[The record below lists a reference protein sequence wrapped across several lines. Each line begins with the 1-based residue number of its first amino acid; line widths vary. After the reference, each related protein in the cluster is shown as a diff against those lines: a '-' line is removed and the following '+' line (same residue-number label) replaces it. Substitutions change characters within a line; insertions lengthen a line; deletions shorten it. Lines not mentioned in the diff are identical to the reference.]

1 MHIIQ
6 YKSMLHEQLC
16 WCVTGEIVDVA
27 SIQQQVSINW
37 VTHWGQVTRQGHA
50 GPHIT
55 PQTACDTNK
64 STELQWQDWST
75 MDHDTKFE
83 TRVRS

>member
-16 WCVTGEIVDVA
+16 WCVTGEIVDVP

-50 GPHIT
+50 SPHIT
-55 PQTACDTNK
+55 PQAACNTNTATMVNYY
-64 STELQWQDWST
+64 DWNL
-75 MDHDTKFE
+75 
-83 TRVRS
+83 